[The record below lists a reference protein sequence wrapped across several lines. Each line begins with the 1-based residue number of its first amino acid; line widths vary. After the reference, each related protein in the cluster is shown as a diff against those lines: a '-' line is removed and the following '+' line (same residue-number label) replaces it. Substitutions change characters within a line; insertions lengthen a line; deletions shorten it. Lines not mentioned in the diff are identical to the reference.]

1 MTLLA
6 AWLCCCPLIGHALQ
20 ALDVAAGAVLCLAEG

>member
-1 MTLLA
+1 MILLA

-20 ALDVAAGAVLCLAEG
+20 AIDTLIGGATR